1 MDSIN
6 SSEDRIFDLESKL
19 EKSRLKVHDLAT
31 MGTLITSI
39 LDIDTILSVVMEMSI
54 RMVEGEVGLIQL
66 YEENE
71 LRSKITWGVDTML
84 IKNIIYKD
92 NLDISSYCFLHQE
105 AAVFS
110 NFDLNLPDGPNIN
123 TVLAVPIK
131 SRARCHGIMV
141 IINNVSGEN
150 FTDLDKNNLEMLANF
165 AAVAIDNSILL
176 KESLAKQKIEQELSI
191 ARQVQNAILPVGEMA
206 IENVEFGMLY
216 QPAKEVGGD
225 FYDIVKLNEK
235 EFLVIIGDVSNKGVP
250 AGLVMA
256 ASAAII
262 KAELRNNPDIGLSD
276 LMCNLNNLLCDG
288 IIKSHDMFVTLF
300 IARFDLQ
307 SGKVSY
313 CNAGHVP
320 PLYWMTAKNEVV
332 ELRSGGTFVGQFPE
346 IPYKEGEL
354 PISRGDRLFAFTDGL
369 TEAEDVNGKFFGS
382 ERARQIFMSKKELPA
397 DQFCRDVKEWADR
410 FREGAKQDTFD
421 DFTIFELKI
430 GGNR

>member
-1 MDSIN
+1 VNTVN
-6 SSEDRIFDLESKL
+6 SSEDRIFELESRL

-31 MGTLITSI
+31 MGTLIASI

-71 LRSKITWGVDTML
+71 LRSKISWGVDDTL
-84 IKNIIYKD
+84 IKSIIYRD
-92 NLDISSYCFLHQE
+92 NLDISSYCFKHQE
-105 AAVFS
+105 SAVFS
-110 NFDLNLPDGPNIN
+110 NFDSNQPKGPNIN
-123 TVLAVPIK
+123 SILAVPIK
-131 SRARCHGIMV
+131 SRARCHGVVV
-141 IINNVSGEN
+141 IINSVSGEN
-150 FTDLDKNNLEMLANF
+150 FTDLDKSNLEMLVNF

-191 ARQVQNAILPVGEMA
+191 ARQVQNAILPAGEMA
-206 IENVEFGMLY
+206 IENVEFGMIY
-216 QPAKEVGGD
+216 QPAREVGGD
-225 FYDIVKLNEK
+225 FYDIVKMNDRD
-235 EFLVIIGDVSNKGVP
+235 FLVIIGDVSNKGVP

-262 KAELRNNPDIGLSD
+262 KAELRNNPNIPLSD
-276 LMCNLNNLLCDG
+276 LINNLNNLLCDG

-307 SGKVSY
+307 SGKVSF

-320 PLYWMTAKNEVV
+320 PLYWSAARNEVI

-346 IPYKEGEL
+346 IRYKEGEL
-354 PISRGDRLFAFTDGL
+354 PIGRGDRLFAFTDGL
-369 TEAEDVNGKFFGS
+369 TEAEDINGNFFGTK
-382 ERARQIFMSKKELPA
+382 RARQIFISKKELPA
-397 DQFCRDVKEWADR
+397 DQFCKNVKEWADR
-410 FREGAKQDTFD
+410 FREGTKQETFD

-430 GGNR
+430 GAI

>member
-1 MDSIN
+1 VNTVN
-6 SSEDRIFDLESKL
+6 SSEDRIFELESRL

-31 MGTLITSI
+31 MGTLIASI

-71 LRSKITWGVDTML
+71 LRSKISWGVDDTL
-84 IKNIIYKD
+84 IKSIIYRD
-92 NLDISSYCFLHQE
+92 NLDISSYCFKHQE
-105 AAVFS
+105 SAVFS
-110 NFDLNLPDGPNIN
+110 NFDSNQPKGPNIN
-123 TVLAVPIK
+123 SILAVPIK
-131 SRARCHGIMV
+131 SRARCHGVVV
-141 IINNVSGEN
+141 IINSVSGEN
-150 FTDLDKNNLEMLANF
+150 FTDLDKSNLEMLVNF

-191 ARQVQNAILPVGEMA
+191 ARQVQNAILPAGEMA
-206 IENVEFGMLY
+206 IENVEFGMIY
-216 QPAKEVGGD
+216 QPAREVGGD
-225 FYDIVKLNEK
+225 FYDIVRMNDRD
-235 EFLVIIGDVSNKGVP
+235 FLVIIGDVSNKGVP

-262 KAELRNNPDIGLSD
+262 KAELRNNPNIPLSD
-276 LMCNLNNLLCDG
+276 LINNLNNLLCDG

-307 SGKVSY
+307 SGKVSF

-320 PLYWMTAKNEVV
+320 PLYWSAARNEVI

-346 IPYKEGEL
+346 IRYKEGEL
-354 PISRGDRLFAFTDGL
+354 PIGRGDRLFAFTDGL
-369 TEAEDVNGKFFGS
+369 TEAEDINGNFFGTK
-382 ERARQIFMSKKELPA
+382 RARQIFISKKELPA
-397 DQFCRDVKEWADR
+397 DQFCKNVKEWADR
-410 FREGAKQDTFD
+410 FREGTKQETFD

-430 GGNR
+430 GAI